1 MKTPPKPG
9 AHLTPQEP
17 LSFTFDRC
25 LGKGGFGEVYLAYQH
40 RPHGIVRKV
49 AVKLLRSSPE
59 AQDTRAIK
67 RLKDEARVLS
77 ILDHPSILSVH
88 ELTWIEGR
96 LALVTEYVPGIDLGD
111 RILVGR
117 LLPPR
122 AVWGVI
128 GKVAGALH
136 AAWKTLSPETQA
148 PLHLVHRDIKPHN
161 IRLSTTGEV
170 KLLDFGIAHTT
181 ELHRESSTD
190 VRDLPFTA
198 GYSAPETFNQGEQG
212 SPADVYAL
220 GITAFRL
227 LTGQKLFARTSLP
240 DHFKITQDERSYLT
254 FLQGR
259 MDAIEPTLP
268 DDFRGLLERMLA
280 YDPAQRPPAEEVETE
295 AVYLTE
301 QTQGVTHEEWAR
313 ATPIADIGSFESSL
327 TGRTLAVDDPNAT
340 IPILEGRLPGGEADL
355 TDALLSRLSPELQAL
370 AAVTGE
376 VALPRRRQ
384 KRPLFW
390 IVLGLSGLVLAGTG
404 WILFG

>member
-1 MKTPPKPG
+1 
-9 AHLTPQEP
+9 LNPQGP

-40 RPHGIVRKV
+40 RPNGVVRKV
-49 AVKLLRSSPE
+49 AVKLLRASPE
-59 AQDTRAIK
+59 AQDTKALK

-122 AVWGVI
+122 AVWGI
-128 GKVAGALH
+128 ISKVAGALH
-136 AAWKTLSPETQA
+136 AAWEAVSPETQS

-161 IRLSTTGEV
+161 IRLSTTGVV

-198 GYSAPETFNQGEQG
+198 GYSAPETFNEGEQG
-212 SPADVYAL
+212 SPADIYAL

-227 LTGQKLFARTSLP
+227 LTGKKLFAQTSLP
-240 DHFKITQDERSYLT
+240 DHFQITQDHETYHA
-254 FLQGR
+254 FLQER
-259 MDAIEPTLP
+259 MDSIEPRLP
-268 DDFRGLLERMLA
+268 DDFRGLLKRMLT
-280 YDPAQRPPAEEVETE
+280 YDPAQRPSAAEVENE
-295 AVYLTE
+295 AAHLTE
-301 QTQGVTHEEWAR
+301 KTQGMTHQEWAK
-313 ATPIADIGSFESSL
+313 ATPIADIGSFEASL
-327 TGRTLAVDDPNAT
+327 TGRTLAVDDPSAT
-340 IPILEGRLPGGEADL
+340 IPILEGRLPGGESDL
-355 TDALLSRLSPELQAL
+355 PVELLARLSPELQAL

-376 VALPRRRQ
+376 VALPVRRQ
-384 KRPLFW
+384 KIPSSWF
-390 IVLGLSGLVLAGTG
+390 VLGITALVLAGAG